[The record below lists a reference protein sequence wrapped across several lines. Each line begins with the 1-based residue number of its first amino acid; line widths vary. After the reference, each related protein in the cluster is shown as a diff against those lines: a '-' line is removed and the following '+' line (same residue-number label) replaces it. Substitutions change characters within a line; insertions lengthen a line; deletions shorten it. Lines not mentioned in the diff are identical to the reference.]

1 MKPELIIA
9 VCALVVSVIS
19 LGFTLWAQFAQRK
32 HMRLSVRPVA
42 AIPVADFEDRVAVW
56 FANKGLGPMRIRIL
70 TVRDAAATVHSD
82 LLSHMPSLPP
92 EVEWTNFH
100 GRVDGAF
107 LQAGKRLDL
116 LLLEGDPGNHAF
128 SDARNSIRK
137 ALSNLTV
144 HVEYEDFYGTVMAP
158 EEKTL
163 SWFGR
168 HYED

>member
-9 VCALVVSVIS
+9 GCALVVSVIS

-42 AIPVADFEDRVAVW
+42 AISVADFENRVAVW
-56 FANKGLGPMRIRIL
+56 LVNKGLGPMRIRIL
-70 TVRDAAATVHSD
+70 TVRDAAGTVHSD
-82 LLSHMPSLPP
+82 LLSHMPSLSSG
-92 EVEWTNFH
+92 VVWTNFY
-100 GRVDGAF
+100 GRADGAF

-116 LLLEGDPGNHAF
+116 LLLEGDPDDRAF
-128 SDARNSIRK
+128 SVARDSIRK

-144 HVEYEDFYGTVMAP
+144 HVEYEDFYGKVMSS
-158 EEKTL
+158 EKRTL

-168 HYED
+168 HYE